1 MAGASPALAQRTNCT
16 RAAIPANDMQ
26 RSIPAFSATHRTR
39 RGLSTSARNTRDSA
53 RNSLPG
59 PLVGGSMSAK
69 PSTPRKR
76 KVNVSD
82 KRIQQTAMRLL
93 NDDLV
98 SVELRFVQNEL
109 GNTATQDE
117 IDQAVTQ
124 VRNMPW
130 SKLMS
135 AI

>member
-1 MAGASPALAQRTNCT
+1 
-16 RAAIPANDMQ
+16 
-26 RSIPAFSATHRTR
+26 
-39 RGLSTSARNTRDSA
+39 
-53 RNSLPG
+53 
-59 PLVGGSMSAK
+59 MSAK

>member
-1 MAGASPALAQRTNCT
+1 M
-16 RAAIPANDMQ
+16 
-26 RSIPAFSATHRTR
+26 SAT
-39 RGLSTSARNTRDSA
+39 
-53 RNSLPG
+53 
-59 PLVGGSMSAK
+59 K
-69 PSTPRKR
+69 STPRKR

-98 SVELRFVQNEL
+98 SVELKFVQNEL

-135 AI
+135 AF

>member
-1 MAGASPALAQRTNCT
+1 
-16 RAAIPANDMQ
+16 
-26 RSIPAFSATHRTR
+26 
-39 RGLSTSARNTRDSA
+39 
-53 RNSLPG
+53 
-59 PLVGGSMSAK
+59 MSAK
-69 PSTPRKR
+69 KSIPRQR

-98 SVELRFVQNEL
+98 SVELKFVQNEL
-109 GNTATQDE
+109 GSTATQDQ

-135 AI
+135 AL

>member
-1 MAGASPALAQRTNCT
+1 
-16 RAAIPANDMQ
+16 
-26 RSIPAFSATHRTR
+26 
-39 RGLSTSARNTRDSA
+39 
-53 RNSLPG
+53 
-59 PLVGGSMSAK
+59 MSAK
-69 PSTPRKR
+69 SPTPRKR

>member
-1 MAGASPALAQRTNCT
+1 
-16 RAAIPANDMQ
+16 
-26 RSIPAFSATHRTR
+26 
-39 RGLSTSARNTRDSA
+39 
-53 RNSLPG
+53 
-59 PLVGGSMSAK
+59 MSVK
-69 PSTPRKR
+69 KSTPRKR

-98 SVELRFVQNEL
+98 SVELKFVQNEL

-117 IDQAVTQ
+117 IDQAVTE

-135 AI
+135 SL

>member
-1 MAGASPALAQRTNCT
+1 
-16 RAAIPANDMQ
+16 
-26 RSIPAFSATHRTR
+26 
-39 RGLSTSARNTRDSA
+39 
-53 RNSLPG
+53 
-59 PLVGGSMSAK
+59 MSGK
-69 PSTPRKR
+69 KSTPRKR

-98 SVELRFVQNEL
+98 SVELKFVQNEL

-135 AI
+135 AL

>member
-1 MAGASPALAQRTNCT
+1 
-16 RAAIPANDMQ
+16 
-26 RSIPAFSATHRTR
+26 
-39 RGLSTSARNTRDSA
+39 
-53 RNSLPG
+53 
-59 PLVGGSMSAK
+59 MSAK
-69 PSTPRKR
+69 KSTPRKR

-98 SVELRFVQNEL
+98 SVELKFVQNEL

-117 IDQAVTQ
+117 IDQAVTH

-135 AI
+135 AL

>member
-1 MAGASPALAQRTNCT
+1 
-16 RAAIPANDMQ
+16 
-26 RSIPAFSATHRTR
+26 
-39 RGLSTSARNTRDSA
+39 
-53 RNSLPG
+53 
-59 PLVGGSMSAK
+59 MSAK
-69 PSTPRKR
+69 KSTPRKR

-98 SVELRFVQNEL
+98 SVELKFVQNEL

-135 AI
+135 AL

>member
-1 MAGASPALAQRTNCT
+1 
-16 RAAIPANDMQ
+16 
-26 RSIPAFSATHRTR
+26 
-39 RGLSTSARNTRDSA
+39 
-53 RNSLPG
+53 
-59 PLVGGSMSAK
+59 MSAK
-69 PSTPRKR
+69 KSNPRKR

-82 KRIQQTAMRLL
+82 KRIQQAAMRLL

-98 SVELRFVQNEL
+98 SVELKFVQNEL

-135 AI
+135 AL

>member
-1 MAGASPALAQRTNCT
+1 
-16 RAAIPANDMQ
+16 
-26 RSIPAFSATHRTR
+26 
-39 RGLSTSARNTRDSA
+39 
-53 RNSLPG
+53 
-59 PLVGGSMSAK
+59 MSAK
-69 PSTPRKR
+69 KSTPRSR

-82 KRIQQTAMRLL
+82 KRIQQTAMRLF

>member
-1 MAGASPALAQRTNCT
+1 
-16 RAAIPANDMQ
+16 
-26 RSIPAFSATHRTR
+26 
-39 RGLSTSARNTRDSA
+39 
-53 RNSLPG
+53 
-59 PLVGGSMSAK
+59 MSANK
-69 PSTPRKR
+69 STPRKR
-76 KVNVSD
+76 KINVSD

-98 SVELRFVQNEL
+98 SVELKFVQNEL

-117 IDQAVTQ
+117 IDQAVTE

-135 AI
+135 AL